1 MTKKLLLYFDRSE
14 TDKPIVYHL
23 VKDYDLEVN
32 IFRAKV
38 TPDEYG
44 YLVLDVTG
52 SETALASGIEY
63 LESFDIKISDRDRG
77 LTWDESRCTSCGN
90 CLPHCPTDALRI
102 DNAETRRVMFYDEAC
117 IECLSCID
125 NCPFGACS
133 SIFQDKD

>member
-1 MTKKLLLYFDRSE
+1 MKKKLLLYFDKSE

-44 YLVLDVTG
+44 YLVLDLSGDEG
-52 SETALASGIEY
+52 SLAAGIEY
-63 LESFDIKISDRDRG
+63 LESFGIRISDRDRG
-77 LTWDESRCTSCGN
+77 LTWDESRCTGCGN
-90 CLPHCPTDALRI
+90 CIPHCPTQALSIADSRTRKVTLH
-102 DNAETRRVMFYDEAC
+102 AERC

-133 SIFQDKD
+133 SIFQDDR